1 MIESCNLEKIFERH
15 ATHTRPV
22 TKAYIWY
29 IDITFQFVSGSSDSS
44 FKASCNVNRISWKQ
58 ITDVEFYNFLM
69 SCDIEDG
76 IVRICQISINV
87 GRCKVGKSNLANEN
101 LHHLF
106 KVKCSC
112 HDYIISACQ
121 LLKVL
126 QLLKWSLL
134 SIFSEASPCYGFL
147 ASFFF
152 SSKSRDSKMI
162 ASWVTLKQLW
172 RLTTS
177 LELPVAWRLR
187 VKPFLVLLCL

>member
-152 SSKSRDSKMI
+152 LQNHATPK
-162 ASWVTLKQLW
+162 W
-172 RLTTS
+172 
-177 LELPVAWRLR
+177 
-187 VKPFLVLLCL
+187 